1 MKKKILNLVFA
12 LALVLS
18 FSLVLTPQVASVF
31 SATNYHL
38 EVINTSGGSVTS
50 PGGGVFTYS
59 AGTIV
64 TLVAVPNAGYN
75 FVTWFGDVDT
85 IADVNSA
92 ATTITMDDD
101 YSISPSFSIDTY
113 TLTTA
118 AGANGSI
125 SPSGSVTVNS
135 GGSQSFT
142 ITPNTGYRIVDVQVD
157 GASVGAVSS
166 YTFTD
171 VTASHTISAGF
182 SINTYTLTASAGA
195 NGSISPSDVVTVN
208 YGNSQNFTITAKTG
222 YHVADVLVDGAS
234 VGPVAG
240 YTFTN
245 VITDHT
251 IAVSF
256 AINTYTI
263 TPAVGAHGMIVPSL
277 AVTVNYGINQSF
289 DITPDTGYHIADV
302 LVDGA
307 SVGPVASYTFPKVAA
322 GHTISASFSINTYTL
337 TTSAGANGSIS
348 PSDVVTV
355 NYGSNQTFTIAPNTG
370 YNIVKVLV
378 DGTSVGAVASY
389 TFTSVTASHTISA
402 SFSINTYT
410 VTPAVGDH
418 GSILPS
424 DAQIVSYGDSQTF
437 TINANTGYRIAD
449 VLVDGTSVGPVASYT
464 FPNVI
469 TNHTIAVTFAI
480 GWPFYTL
487 FGIGVVLV
495 LLLVFWVGRRIGTKH
510 YE

>member
-1 MKKKILNLVFA
+1 
-12 LALVLS
+12 
-18 FSLVLTPQVASVF
+18 
-31 SATNYHL
+31 
-38 EVINTSGGSVTS
+38 
-50 PGGGVFTYS
+50 
-59 AGTIV
+59 
-64 TLVAVPNAGYN
+64 
-75 FVTWFGDVDT
+75 
-85 IADVNSA
+85 
-92 ATTITMDDD
+92 
-101 YSISPSFSIDTY
+101 
-113 TLTTA
+113 
-118 AGANGSI
+118 
-125 SPSGSVTVNS
+125 
-135 GGSQSFT
+135 
-142 ITPNTGYRIVDVQVD
+142 
-157 GASVGAVSS
+157 
-166 YTFTD
+166 
-171 VTASHTISAGF
+171 
-182 SINTYTLTASAGA
+182 
-195 NGSISPSDVVTVN
+195 
-208 YGNSQNFTITAKTG
+208 
-222 YHVADVLVDGAS
+222 
-234 VGPVAG
+234 
-240 YTFTN
+240 
-245 VITDHT
+245 
-251 IAVSF
+251 
-256 AINTYTI
+256 
-263 TPAVGAHGMIVPSL
+263 L

-348 PSDVVTV
+348 PSGVVTV

-370 YNIVKVLV
+370 YNIVNVLV